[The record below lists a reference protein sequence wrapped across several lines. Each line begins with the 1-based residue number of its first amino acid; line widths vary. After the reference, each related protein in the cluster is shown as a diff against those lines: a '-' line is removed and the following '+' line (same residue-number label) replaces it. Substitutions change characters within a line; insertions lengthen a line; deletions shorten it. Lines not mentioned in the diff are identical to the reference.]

1 MENCVIYIKLFIL
14 AVASLITGVSTISRK
29 WYINFFVFLL
39 CIIVET
45 CLAYLFFPAYVFYP
59 ACASLVIFVLSWLWE
74 RGKPKS
80 PGENNNPIRLPVQS
94 GISKNYLE
102 FYYYYSNF
110 LIYGGAGSGK
120 TKSIGKWLL
129 EEYIRLGFAGFIYDF
144 KDIDYTRT
152 AYNLIEKHG
161 YPHKF
166 YYVSFDRPVRS
177 YRFNPLKVV
186 KDRTELLQLMEDILL
201 ALLPK
206 KEQQNEWVAGGL
218 GILRGVAFRFWDE
231 FPEYCTLP
239 HIMAFIMTA
248 SSRQLSMFLQ
258 QNLVSEMMAGAYL
271 KAEGSEKTQASY
283 LSTLCNNLATI
294 SQNEEIAYIR
304 QTTGKEPKLRG
315 FELLAYSPNINY
327 ADASPECLKEVEE
340 NKGTV
345 ETALQWARANR
356 PDKVNDTGT
365 ENSTDYTT
373 GGILTFSFHW
383 FSPLG
388 GRDKSFYTENTD
400 FDAAKILQE
409 GTPERAAFYHDMD
422 VIAGILQQ
430 FQQEHIPILWRP
442 FHESYGTWF
451 WWGAKGAKVA
461 RDLYRLMFNYY
472 TGEKNLH
479 NLLWVWNCDI
489 EEAYP
494 GDEYVDVVSI
504 DVYLPEY
511 TSRDKVAALAEVG
524 YLPDVEL
531 LQKSRIPWAYYMTW
545 SKEFCIGE
553 KYNRVE
559 NLKKMYDSEYAVTL

>member
-1 MENCVIYIKLFIL
+1 MSIEEFKSELIDTINNTCVENKVPVKAFIHKIWKINTFDEKLSFTTPEELTTAPSISIGDIYLEYCKEHQNMNTIVQKIL
-14 AVASLITGVSTISRK
+14 ATFLWYCENDAYEDLSKQNLTNMQTYIDKISETGNLIPVLINTKANEKFARELLEYLKNTAGQQIITGQHTQTIP
-29 WYINFFVFLL
+29 
-39 CIIVET
+39 C
-45 CLAYLFFPAYVFYP
+45 
-59 ACASLVIFVLSWLWE
+59 
-74 RGKPKS
+74 
-80 PGENNNPIRLPVQS
+80 
-94 GISKNYLE
+94 
-102 FYYYYSNF
+102 
-110 LIYGGAGSGK
+110 
-120 TKSIGKWLL
+120 
-129 EEYIRLGFAGFIYDF
+129 
-144 KDIDYTRT
+144 
-152 AYNLIEKHG
+152 
-161 YPHKF
+161 
-166 YYVSFDRPVRS
+166 
-177 YRFNPLKVV
+177 
-186 KDRTELLQLMEDILL
+186 
-201 ALLPK
+201 
-206 KEQQNEWVAGGL
+206 
-218 GILRGVAFRFWDE
+218 
-231 FPEYCTLP
+231 
-239 HIMAFIMTA
+239 
-248 SSRQLSMFLQ
+248 
-258 QNLVSEMMAGAYL
+258 
-271 KAEGSEKTQASY
+271 
-283 LSTLCNNLATI
+283 
-294 SQNEEIAYIR
+294 EEIAYIR

-327 ADASPECLKEVEE
+327 ADASPECLTEVEE
-340 NKGTV
+340 NKGTA

-388 GRDKSFYTENTD
+388 GRDKSFYTEHTD

-461 RDLYRLMFNYY
+461 RDLYRLMFDYY

-511 TSRDKVAALAEVG
+511 QSTDYADAYEKLVAATSRDKVAALAEVG